1 MLLMNTRERYG
12 LVAQLFHWVT
22 ASLILVL
29 VPLGLVMVWLPVD
42 TGGAVSLKVW
52 LYSLH
57 KTLGVTALAVALARI
72 AWALVCVRPR
82 PLHPERRAE
91 TLAADTV
98 HWLLYAGIVLAPVT
112 GLLHHY
118 ATIGFAPIWW
128 PLPQDVPFVPKSE
141 PLSIVFKWLH
151 WGSALM
157 IVVSLGAHIAGA
169 LKHLIV
175 DRDET
180 LARIVPGAKCDPQ
193 VTGHAHHRR
202 APALLATGIVAAMLS
217 ASAGYATVRNVQS
230 PQSQALLAQAGTASG
245 AGAARWA
252 VDHDASRLGITVVQ
266 LGSPVDGA
274 FGAWDA
280 DIVFDPD
287 DPEGARVT
295 ALIDVASL
303 TLGTV
308 SGQAVGADFLDAPNH
323 PRARFVAEGFKAL
336 DDTATAFEAE
346 GTLTIR
352 GVERPF
358 LLPFDLAVDGDRAV
372 MSATVTVNRIDFGV
386 GAQSQPTE
394 ATVAFGVDV
403 AIELAAD
410 RLSPT
415 DGS

>member
-1 MLLMNTRERYG
+1 MLWMNTRERYG

-22 ASLILVL
+22 AILVMAL
-29 VPLGLVMVWLPVD
+29 VPLGLVMVWLPAD
-42 TGGAVSLKVW
+42 TAGAVSLKVW

-57 KTLGVTALAVALARI
+57 KTLGVTVLAVALARI

-91 TLAADTV
+91 TLAAETV

-141 PLSIVFKWLH
+141 PLSIVFKWVH

-157 IVVSLGAHIAGA
+157 IVVALGAHIAGA
-169 LKHLIV
+169 MKHLIV

-180 LARIVPGAKCDPQ
+180 VARIVPGVKCDPR
-193 VTGHAHHRR
+193 VAGHAHHSR
-202 APALLATGIVAAMLS
+202 APALLAAGIVAAMLS
-217 ASAGYATVRNVQS
+217 ASVGYATVRNAQA
-230 PQSQALLAQAGTASG
+230 PGSQALVAQAGTAAG
-245 AGAARWA
+245 AGAARWT

-266 LGSPVDGA
+266 LGNPVDGA

-287 DPEGARVT
+287 DPETARVT
-295 ALIDVASL
+295 AIIDIASL

-308 SGQAVGADFLDAPNH
+308 SSQAIGADFLDAASH
-323 PRARFVAEGFKAL
+323 PQARFVAEGFRAL
-336 DDTATAFEAE
+336 GDTAFEAE

-358 LLPFDLAVDGDRAV
+358 ILPFDLAVDGDRAV
-372 MSATVTVNRIDFGV
+372 MSATVTVNRVDFGV
-386 GAQSQPTE
+386 GADSQPTE
-394 ATVAFGVDV
+394 ASVGFGVDV
-403 AIELAAD
+403 AIELTAD
-410 RLSPT
+410 RAMPAG
-415 DGS
+415 GS